1 MHLLFMGKPGAGKG
15 SVTKRL
21 EGDYVFLSTGDILR
35 EFSKNGTPEGN
46 ALAEVLKRGHF
57 ATDEQIFPIVEN
69 FLEKNA
75 GKNIIFDG
83 FPRNLEQAKECLK
96 RGINFDLV
104 VNIDVPDE
112 EVEKRIVNRRVHPS
126 SGRVY
131 NIHTLPPK
139 IEGKDDITGEDLVQ
153 RDDDK
158 PDVVKERLKVY
169 HNVTEPILD
178 FLKLNGYDVKTID
191 GTIPIPEQVKLTAS
205 LIEEITP
212 KKKMKIK
219 P

>member
-21 EGDYVFLSTGDILR
+21 EGEYVFLSTGDMLR
-35 EFSKNGTPEGN
+35 AFSKNGTPEGN

-57 ATDEQIFPIVEN
+57 ATDEQVFTVVED
-69 FLEKNA
+69 FLKNNE
-75 GKNIIFDG
+75 GKNIVFDG
-83 FPRNLEQAKECLK
+83 FPRNLKQAQECIN
-96 RGINFDLV
+96 RGIKFDLV

-112 EVEKRIVNRRVHPS
+112 EVEARIVNRRVHPV

-131 NIHTLPPK
+131 NIKTLPPK
-139 IEGKDDITGEDLVQ
+139 VPGKDDLTGEDLVQ

-169 HNVTEPILD
+169 HEVTEPILG
-178 FLKLNGYDVKTID
+178 LLEKNGYTIHTID
-191 GTIPIPEQVKLTAS
+191 GTIPIPEQVEKTEALVKS
-205 LIEEITP
+205 VTP
-212 KKKMKIK
+212 SKRLKMKF
-219 P
+219 